1 MKIYII
7 IQDDKNNLHQG
18 HLKKEDEIIISNL
31 VKVYPNN
38 NITKDFINNVAIE
51 LAKKVNF
58 KKVEQ

>member
-1 MKIYII
+1 MKVFVI
-7 IQDDKNNLHQG
+7 IQDDENNLHQG
-18 HLKKEDEIIISNL
+18 HLDSANEILISNL

-58 KKVEQ
+58 EKVD

>member
-1 MKIYII
+1 MKVFVI
-7 IQDDKNNLHQG
+7 IQDDENNLHQG
-18 HLKKEDEIIISNL
+18 HLDGANEILISNL

-58 KKVEQ
+58 EKVD